1 MNKREIS
8 HFHFFDFTINY
19 PLVACFSRK
28 ESLAALSLVCLCCF
42 SFFPSIRL
50 AVVAAVIDWSVE
62 MS

>member
-1 MNKREIS
+1 MNKRGFS
-8 HFHFFDFTINY
+8 RFLSFDVTINY
-19 PLVACFSRK
+19 PVACFSCK